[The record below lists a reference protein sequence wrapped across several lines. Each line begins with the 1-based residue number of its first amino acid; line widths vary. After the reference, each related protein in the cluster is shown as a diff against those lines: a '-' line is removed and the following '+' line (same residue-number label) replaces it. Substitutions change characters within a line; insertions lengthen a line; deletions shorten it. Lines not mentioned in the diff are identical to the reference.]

1 MRYRQYRHHR
11 VLSTTLAAAPA
22 ALVVTGCGSPAERH
36 EGAGRAT
43 TTTADTASAPATTT
57 APTTAAPPA
66 SAGATSPT
74 AGTAPATRKPTPS
87 TSASRAGGT
96 DGKAQPGKNA
106 RPTGPAAPGGP
117 PGANPTVRGDR
128 PASQS
133 IADAEAMSLELLK
146 AERAKV
152 GLCPL
157 RASTDLSDFA
167 RTWAEHTRRTGF
179 AHSGAE
185 ADALVTGART
195 GVAENIVW
203 WGDPAMTARQAAEK
217 FQDMWRHSPGH
228 YRNQTDPGHTEAGI
242 GFHRDESGWWG
253 VHEFANG

>member
-1 MRYRQYRHHR
+1 MQYRQYRHHR
-11 VLSTTLAAAPA
+11 VMCTTLAAALA
-22 ALVVTGCGSPAERH
+22 ALVVTGCGSSAERH
-36 EGAGRAT
+36 DGATRAT
-43 TTTADTASAPATTT
+43 TTTTDTASAPATTT

-66 SAGATSPT
+66 SAGTTSPST
-74 AGTAPATRKPTPS
+74 GTAPVTRKPTPS

-96 DGKAQPGKNA
+96 DGKAQPGKSA
-106 RPTGPAAPGGP
+106 RPTGPATPDGP
-117 PGANPTVRGDR
+117 PGADPTVRGNR

-133 IADAEAMSLELLK
+133 IADAEAMSLELLN

-152 GLCPL
+152 GLRPL

-167 RTWAEHTRRTGF
+167 RKWAEHMRRTGF

-242 GFHRDESGWWG
+242 GIYRDESGWWG